1 MDLKTVCAK
10 ICAPPSRAEAR
21 REKVIE
27 TARTLF
33 AENGFHNTGIAQ
45 IAKHS
50 GVFVGQIYRDF
61 SNKEDIVAA
70 IVARDL
76 EIFLDDNPLRQAAL
90 AGDAIAVREWIAEF
104 VASDTKDDDQCKV
117 IADILAESTRNE
129 RIATIVGT
137 LQDRMQETIAD
148 ALAVLAPDAE
158 QEPRRL
164 LLTEV
169 ILTISAGV
177 FHRRL
182 MQAGAIDPTVITA
195 LRYMI
200 NREID
205 ALIAPTEYAAPVLE
219 HCIHS

>member
-1 MDLKTVCAK
+1 MDLKTVCASL
-10 ICAPPSRAEAR
+10 CAPPSRAEAR

-90 AGDAIAVREWIAEF
+90 AGDAVAVREWIAEF
-104 VASDTKDDDQCKV
+104 IASDTKDDDQCRV
-117 IADILAESTRNE
+117 VADILAESTRNE
-129 RIATIVGT
+129 RIANIVGT
-137 LQDRMQETIAD
+137 LQERVRETITS
-148 ALAVLAPDAE
+148 ALTVLAPDAE
-158 QEPRRL
+158 QEPRRV

-182 MQAGAIDPTVITA
+182 MQAGAIDPAVITA
-195 LRYMI
+195 LRCVI

-205 ALIAPTEYAAPVLE
+205 ALIAPEDHVAPILE
-219 HCIHS
+219 RYVDA